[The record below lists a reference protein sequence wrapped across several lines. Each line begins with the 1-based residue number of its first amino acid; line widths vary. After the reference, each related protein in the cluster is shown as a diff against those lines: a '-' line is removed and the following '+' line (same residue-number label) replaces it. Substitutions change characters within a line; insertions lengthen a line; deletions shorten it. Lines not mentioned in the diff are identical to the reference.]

1 MLPMVRIIMNKFC
14 KLIRILKRY
23 FTAMSDIRFLH
34 RASGASR
41 KTGVGFMH
49 PLRGFQDFVIEML
62 SHNPFPPHFF
72 LLGVPHLRFDEYVY
86 SLVITERS

>member
-1 MLPMVRIIMNKFC
+1 LLRCSDRPQTESSAANGADYYEQVLQM
-14 KLIRILKRY
+14 IRILKRY

-72 LLGVPHLRFDEYVY
+72 Y
-86 SLVITERS
+86 